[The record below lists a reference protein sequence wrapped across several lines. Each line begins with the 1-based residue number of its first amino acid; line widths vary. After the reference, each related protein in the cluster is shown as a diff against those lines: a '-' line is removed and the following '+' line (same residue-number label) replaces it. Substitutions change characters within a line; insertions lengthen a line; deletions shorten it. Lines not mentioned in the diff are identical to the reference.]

1 MKKLDEGSLL
11 CSSGSSRA
19 QSGVATADSS
29 SSVAATHTEVYHTA
43 NPAVVVVGDDQ
54 MDPLAMRQ
62 LWAARKVR
70 IVYKYYKYVYM
81 IL

>member
-1 MKKLDEGSLL
+1 MKKLDEGSLF

-19 QSGVATADSS
+19 QSEAVIADS
-29 SSVAATHTEVYHTA
+29 SSVAATHTEVSHTA
-43 NPAVVVVGDDQ
+43 NPAVIVVGDDQ

-62 LWAARKVR
+62 LWAARKVS
-70 IVYKYYKYVYM
+70 IYKYIYL

>member
-19 QSGVATADSS
+19 QSGAVIADSS
-29 SSVAATHTEVYHTA
+29 STAATHTEVSHTA
-43 NPAVVVVGDDQ
+43 NPAVVEVGDDQ